1 MRFCII
7 LLTFFITGC
16 DNLSFN
22 NKNLINITL
31 VCDLYYLGE
40 EEKEGTQ
47 YYLEGQEG
55 WTKVNETPVIHINVD
70 LKKEK
75 GSMNWED
82 KYTIDLA
89 EINDKELTFSG
100 WGKDIAVLNRRTLNI
115 RAMFK
120 KLECSKVD
128 PI

>member
-7 LLTFFITGC
+7 LLTFFIAGC
-16 DNLSFN
+16 DNSSFN
-22 NKNLINITL
+22 NKNLINLTL
-31 VCDLYYLGE
+31 VCELYYLGE
-40 EEKEGTQ
+40 KEKGTQ
-47 YYLEGQEG
+47 YYLEGEER
-55 WTKVNETPVIHINVD
+55 WTKVNESPIIHINVD

-82 KYTIDLA
+82 RYIIELA
-89 EINDKELTFSG
+89 EINDKEITFSG
-100 WGKDIAVLNRRTLNI
+100 SGEDIAVLNRTTLNI

-120 KLECSKVD
+120 KLECRKVE

>member
-1 MRFCII
+1 M
-7 LLTFFITGC
+7 TTS
-16 DNLSFN
+16 LS
-22 NKNLINITL
+22 INITL

-40 EEKEGTQ
+40 EEKESTQ
-47 YYLEGQEG
+47 YYLEGQEV

>member
-1 MRFCII
+1 
-7 LLTFFITGC
+7 
-16 DNLSFN
+16 
-22 NKNLINITL
+22 
-31 VCDLYYLGE
+31 
-40 EEKEGTQ
+40 
-47 YYLEGQEG
+47 
-55 WTKVNETPVIHINVD
+55 
-70 LKKEK
+70 
-75 GSMNWED
+75 MNWED

-100 WGKDIAVLNRRTLNI
+100 SEDIAVLNRTTLDI